1 MRMDEKHKKRR
12 SILLVLLAVAAVT
25 AGAWVLT
32 KPILALA
39 NDPAAARS
47 WIEGLGILG
56 PLAYLALVV
65 LQIVVAVIPGEPFE
79 ILGGYAFGSLWGTV
93 LYLAAS
99 AAGGMLVFL
108 SVRRWGMRFVR
119 IFFSEEKLGS
129 VRFLH
134 RSPRRD
140 LLFLLLF
147 LIPGT
152 PKDILCYV
160 AGLTDMRW
168 QRWLL
173 ICSVGRLPS
182 VITSTVGGDA
192 IGGRDYRAALI
203 VFAIAAVISLVGL
216 IVYRVICKR
225 HGSDRDEGGNE
236 DGRI

>member
-1 MRMDEKHKKRR
+1 MRMDGKQRKRR
-12 SILLVLLAVAAVT
+12 SILLVLAAAAAIT

-39 NDPAAARS
+39 SDPAAART
-47 WIEGLGILG
+47 WIEGLGIWG

-93 LYLAAS
+93 LYLVAS
-99 AAGGMLVFL
+99 AAGGLLVFL

-119 IFFSEEKLGS
+119 IFFSEEKLS
-129 VRFLH
+129 AVRFLH

-192 IGGRDYRAALI
+192 IGGHDYRAALI
-203 VFAIAAVISLVGL
+203 VFTVAAVISLVGL
-216 IVYRVICKR
+216 IAYRIICKR
-225 HGSDRDEGGNE
+225 HGADRDDGGSGEG
-236 DGRI
+236 RA

>member
-1 MRMDEKHKKRR
+1 MNEKQKKHRF
-12 SILLVLLAVAAVT
+12 ILLVLAAVAAIT

-47 WIEGLGILG
+47 WIEGLGLWG
-56 PLAYLALVV
+56 PLAYLALIV

-79 ILGGYAFGSLWGTV
+79 ILGGYAFGTLWGTV
-93 LYLAAS
+93 LYLIAS

-108 SVRRWGMRFVR
+108 FVRRWGLRFAR
-119 IFFSEEKLGS
+119 IFFSEEKLAS
-129 VRFLH
+129 LRFLH
-134 RSPRRD
+134 RSARRD

-192 IGGRDYRAALI
+192 IGGRDYRFALI
-203 VFAIAAVISLVGL
+203 VFAVTAVISLIGL
-216 IVYRVICKR
+216 VVYRVICKR
-225 HGSDRDEGGNE
+225 HGGDDQQKK
-236 DGRI
+236 

>member
-1 MRMDEKHKKRR
+1 MDEKQTHKKRR
-12 SILLVLLAVAAVT
+12 LFFLVLAAVVAVT
-25 AGAWVLT
+25 AGAWALT

-47 WIEGLGILG
+47 WIEGLGIWG
-56 PLAYLALVV
+56 PAAYLALIV

-79 ILGGYAFGSLWGTV
+79 ILGGYAFGTLRGTV
-93 LYLAAS
+93 LYLIAS
-99 AAGGMLVFL
+99 AAGGMLVFFF
-108 SVRRWGMRFVR
+108 VRRWGMRFARV
-119 IFFSEEKLGS
+119 FFSEEKLHS

-160 AGLTDMRW
+160 AGMTDMKW
-168 QRWLL
+168 QRWLF

-192 IGGRDYRAALI
+192 IGGRDYRFAVA
-203 VFAIAAVISLVGL
+203 VFAITAVISLIGL
-216 IVYRVICKR
+216 IVYRVLCKR
-225 HGSDRDEGGNE
+225 NGHDGG
-236 DGRI
+236 DQGG

>member
-1 MRMDEKHKKRR
+1 MNEKQKKHRL
-12 SILLVLLAVAAVT
+12 ILLVLAAVAAIT

-47 WIEGLGILG
+47 WIEGLGIWG
-56 PLAYLALVV
+56 PLAYLALIV

-79 ILGGYAFGSLWGTV
+79 ILGGYAFGTLWGTV
-93 LYLAAS
+93 LYLIAS

-108 SVRRWGMRFVR
+108 FVRRWGLRFAR
-119 IFFSEEKLGS
+119 IFFSEEKLAS
-129 VRFLH
+129 LRFLH
-134 RSPRRD
+134 RSARRD

-192 IGGRDYRAALI
+192 IGGRDYRFALI
-203 VFAIAAVISLVGL
+203 VFAVTAVIRLIGLVAS
-216 IVYRVICKR
+216 RVICKR
-225 HGSDRDEGGNE
+225 QGG
-236 DGRI
+236 DDQQKK

>member
-1 MRMDEKHKKRR
+1 MNEKQKKHRL
-12 SILLVLLAVAAVT
+12 ILLVLAAVAAIT

-47 WIEGLGILG
+47 WIEGLGIWG
-56 PLAYLALVV
+56 PLAYLALIV

-79 ILGGYAFGSLWGTV
+79 ILGGYAFGTLWGTV
-93 LYLAAS
+93 LYLIAS

-108 SVRRWGMRFVR
+108 FVRRWGLRFAR
-119 IFFSEEKLGS
+119 IFFSEKKMASL
-129 VRFLH
+129 RFLH
-134 RSPRRD
+134 RSARRD

-160 AGLTDMRW
+160 AGLTDMKW
-168 QRWLL
+168 QRLLL

-192 IGGRDYRAALI
+192 IGGRDYRFALI
-203 VFAIAAVISLVGL
+203 VFAVTAVISLIGL
-216 IVYRVICKR
+216 VVYRVICKR
-225 HGSDRDEGGNE
+225 HGGDYQQKK
-236 DGRI
+236 

>member
-1 MRMDEKHKKRR
+1 
-12 SILLVLLAVAAVT
+12 
-25 AGAWVLT
+25 
-32 KPILALA
+32 
-39 NDPAAARS
+39 
-47 WIEGLGILG
+47 
-56 PLAYLALVV
+56 
-65 LQIVVAVIPGEPFE
+65 
-79 ILGGYAFGSLWGTV
+79 
-93 LYLAAS
+93 
-99 AAGGMLVFL
+99 MLVFL
-108 SVRRWGMRFVR
+108 FVRRWGLRFAR
-119 IFFSEEKLGS
+119 IFFSEEKLSS

-134 RSPRRD
+134 QSSRRD

-160 AGLTDMRW
+160 AGLTDMKW

-203 VFAIAAVISLVGL
+203 VFAIAAVISLIGL

-225 HGSDRDEGGNE
+225 HGGEEPDRTDEGGGK
-236 DGRI
+236 DGRV

>member
-1 MRMDEKHKKRR
+1 MNEKQKKHRL
-12 SILLVLLAVAAVT
+12 ILLVLAAVAAIT

-47 WIEGLGILG
+47 WIEGLGIWG
-56 PLAYLALVV
+56 PLAYLALIV

-79 ILGGYAFGSLWGTV
+79 ILGGYAFGTLWGTV
-93 LYLAAS
+93 LYLIAS

-108 SVRRWGMRFVR
+108 FVRRWGLRFAR
-119 IFFSEEKLGS
+119 IFFSEKKLAS
-129 VRFLH
+129 LRFLH
-134 RSPRRD
+134 RSARRD

-160 AGLTDMRW
+160 AGLTDMKW

-192 IGGRDYRAALI
+192 IGGRDYRFALI
-203 VFAIAAVISLVGL
+203 VFAVTAVISLIGL
-216 IVYRVICKR
+216 VVYRVICKR
-225 HGSDRDEGGNE
+225 HGGDYQQKK
-236 DGRI
+236 

>member
-1 MRMDEKHKKRR
+1 MNEKQKKHRF
-12 SILLVLLAVAAVT
+12 ILLVLAAVAAIT

-47 WIEGLGILG
+47 WIEGLGIWG
-56 PLAYLALVV
+56 PLAYLALIV

-79 ILGGYAFGSLWGTV
+79 ILGGYAFGTLWGTV
-93 LYLAAS
+93 LYLIAS

-108 SVRRWGMRFVR
+108 FVRRWGLRFAR
-119 IFFSEEKLGS
+119 IFFSEEKLAS
-129 VRFLH
+129 LRFLH
-134 RSPRRD
+134 RSARRD

-160 AGLTDMRW
+160 AGLTDMKW

-192 IGGRDYRAALI
+192 IGGRDYRFALI
-203 VFAIAAVISLVGL
+203 VFAVTAVISLIGL
-216 IVYRVICKR
+216 VAYRVICKR
-225 HGSDRDEGGNE
+225 HGGDDQQKK
-236 DGRI
+236 

>member
-1 MRMDEKHKKRR
+1 MNEKQKKHRL
-12 SILLVLLAVAAVT
+12 ILLVLAAVAAIT

-47 WIEGLGILG
+47 WIEGLGIWG
-56 PLAYLALVV
+56 PLAYLALIV

-79 ILGGYAFGSLWGTV
+79 ILGGYAFGTLWGTV
-93 LYLAAS
+93 LYLIAS

-108 SVRRWGMRFVR
+108 FVRRWGLRFAR
-119 IFFSEEKLGS
+119 IFFSEEKLAS
-129 VRFLH
+129 LRFLH
-134 RSPRRD
+134 RSARRD

-160 AGLTDMRW
+160 AGLTDMKW

-192 IGGRDYRAALI
+192 IGGRDYRFALI
-203 VFAIAAVISLVGL
+203 VFAVTAVISLIGL
-216 IVYRVICKR
+216 VVYRVICKR
-225 HGSDRDEGGNE
+225 HGGDYQQKK
-236 DGRI
+236 